1 MTNLRRLKISSIF
14 VFIILVLVTAL
25 LITPV
30 LYMAFTS
37 LKPLAEVRAYPP
49 TFLPRQWAWGN
60 YVEIFNRVN
69 YLGYFRNSLIVACLS
84 TMGTVFSSS
93 FVAYG
98 FARFRAPHKDK
109 IFMIIIATLL
119 LPYPALIIPQ
129 YLIFQHLGWID
140 TFLPLIVPTFLGNAY
155 FIFLM
160 RQFFTTV
167 PDSLFEAAKIDGCN
181 EFRNYWNIALPLCK
195 PALASVAIFEFQW
208 TWNDVIGPVIYLT
221 SDKNFTLPIGM
232 ASLFGV
238 HKIIP
243 WHIIMTGSVIALF
256 PLIILFAFC
265 QKYFVEGITISGV
278 K

>member
-1 MTNLRRLKISSIF
+1 MIRLKRLRISSILA
-14 VFIILVLVTAL
+14 FIVLIIVTIL

-37 LKPLAEVRAYPP
+37 LKPLSEVRAYPP
-49 TFLPRQWAWGN
+49 TLLPKQWMWSN
-60 YVEIFNRVN
+60 YAEIFSRVN
-69 YLGYFRNSLIVACLS
+69 YLGYYKNSLIVACLS
-84 TMGTVFSSS
+84 TLGTVFSSS

-98 FARFRAPHKDK
+98 FARFRAPHKNK

-129 YLIFQHLGWID
+129 YLIFQHLGWVD
-140 TFLPLIVPTFLGNAY
+140 TFLPLIVPTFFGSAY

-243 WHIIMTGSVIALF
+243 WQIIMTGNVLALL
-256 PLIILFAFC
+256 PLIILFAFA